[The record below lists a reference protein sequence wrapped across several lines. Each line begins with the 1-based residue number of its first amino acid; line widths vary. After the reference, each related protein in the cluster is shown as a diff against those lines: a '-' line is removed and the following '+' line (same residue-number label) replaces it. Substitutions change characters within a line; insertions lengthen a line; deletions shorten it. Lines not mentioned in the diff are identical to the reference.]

1 MPYDPA
7 SGQWTDEDTN
17 VETRMNN
24 LLSKDNEYM
33 QQARTEGL
41 NQSNRRGLLNSTMG
55 VTAVEDSRIR
65 AALPIASQDASQA
78 HSREQLGRQLQSTDV
93 TQRRGLASDEAL
105 TREGYGLQ
113 RELQAGDIASRERMQ
128 GVDNTVRQNMQA
140 LDLEFQDRIARLEVG
155 AEQRGRA
162 GALAASFEQGYNSM
176 LETIMNNPDIP
187 ADARQT
193 YMDHAARIR
202 ESNVALIEQLYGIDL
217 QWETA

>member
-113 RELQAGDIASRERMQ
+113 RELQAGDIASR
-128 GVDNTVRQNMQA
+128 QNMQA